1 MQTSHP
7 QNWTSRT
14 SRMLTTPQHLPKP
27 PKSWALRLDV
37 KASATSG
44 GFLGVRVLHKIR
56 QIIRK
61 IYSSFARI
69 LFLQKCE
76 FSPNPETSSFSKQ
89 QVFVCGTFMY
99 IPYKYIRRP
108 ESAWHGNILCRIQTM
123 SSKASSKPKSKIQT
137 PKSKLQNPNGA
148 VWGRHKKNE
157 Y

>member
-99 IPYKYIRRP
+99 IPYKYIYIYIYTPSRELTYP
-108 ESAWHGNILCRIQTM
+108 TWGKGNSSTQTCLFSRGYV
-123 SSKASSKPKSKIQT
+123 SSQGIFQLHT
-137 PKSKLQNPNGA
+137 L
-148 VWGRHKKNE
+148 
-157 Y
+157 